1 MVLPVTRTP
10 ISGHLKVSNYSNA
23 GADWLLSYSSFQII
37 VEVNYVIVIVILS
50 DCLNYLTP
58 VFQQ

>member
-1 MVLPVTRTP
+1 M
-10 ISGHLKVSNYSNA
+10 GMGNYSYA

-37 VEVNYVIVIVILS
+37 MEVNYAIVIVTLS
-50 DCLNYLTP
+50 DWLYHLTP

>member
-1 MVLPVTRTP
+1 MG
-10 ISGHLKVSNYSNA
+10 ISNYSNA

-37 VEVNYVIVIVILS
+37 VEVNQAIVIVILR
-50 DCLNYLTP
+50 DWLNHLTS

>member
-1 MVLPVTRTP
+1 M
-10 ISGHLKVSNYSNA
+10 GMGNYRYA

-37 VEVNYVIVIVILS
+37 VEVNYAIVILTLS
-50 DCLNYLTP
+50 DWLNHLTP